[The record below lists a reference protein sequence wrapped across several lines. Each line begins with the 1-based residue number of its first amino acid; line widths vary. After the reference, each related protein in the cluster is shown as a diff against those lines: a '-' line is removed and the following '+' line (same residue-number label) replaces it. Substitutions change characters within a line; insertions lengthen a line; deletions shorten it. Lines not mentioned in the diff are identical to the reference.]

1 MKKVLIPYFNIG
13 LGHFAFARS
22 IKRAFESLP
31 EPWEVRLMDL
41 GEEMPGDLLSKMY
54 VENWKTILAAPRAVK
69 SFLFGINK
77 IAPWTVS
84 LGIARGNRK
93 SRKDAAV
100 LLRESGADVV
110 VACHWGAAHVFNA
123 ARKDAG
129 LDLPLYYVYGEVA
142 GIVPQIRSGA
152 DTYFYMTEEAREAL
166 LGIGVRGGQ
175 LVEIGFVLQPG
186 LEQEL
191 PDAATS
197 RKELGLA
204 ADRFTVLV
212 AFGGE
217 GIGNAYPFLD
227 FYYAHGGSNG
237 AQVLVL
243 TGKNKRFYDELSR
256 RYPQA
261 SGRPR
266 IVPAGYIPDIRT
278 AYAAA
283 SVLAGKCGASFA
295 MEAVRYRRP
304 LFVIGL
310 GAPNE
315 AHNRDYIV
323 NHGYGF
329 YVPKPAEFARR
340 IDRFVSDEGAYL
352 SALKAFTSTPPHGGA
367 EDIARYVAGRNGAQ

>member
-41 GEEMPGDLLSKMY
+41 GEEMPGDLLSAMY
-54 VENWKTILAAPRAVK
+54 VENWKMILAAPRVVK
-69 SFLFGINK
+69 SFLFGINRV
-77 IAPWTVS
+77 APWTVS

-93 SRKDAAV
+93 SSKDAAS
-100 LLRESGADVV
+100 LLRETEADVV
-110 VACHWGAAHVFNA
+110 VACHWGAAHVFNT
-123 ARKDAG
+123 ARREAG

-152 DTYFYMTEEAREAL
+152 DTYFYMTEEAHEAL
-166 LGIGVRGGQ
+166 LKIGVSADK

-186 LEQEL
+186 LEEEL
-191 PDAATS
+191 PDPAAS
-197 RKELGLA
+197 RRELGLE

-227 FYYAHGGSNG
+227 YYYAHGGANG
-237 AQVLVL
+237 AQLLVL

-261 SGRPR
+261 SGHPK

-283 SVLAGKCGASFA
+283 NVLAGKCGASFA
-295 MEAVRYRRP
+295 MEAVRYNRP
-304 LFVIGL
+304 LCVISL

-329 YVPKPAEFARR
+329 YLPKPADLARL
-340 IDRFVSDEGAYL
+340 IDRFVEDESAY
-352 SALKAFTSTPPHGGA
+352 STALKAFSTTPAHGGA
-367 EDIARYVAGRNGAQ
+367 EDIARHVAARSG